1 MITYGA
7 GWTGPVGLGGKS
19 RRGHALVGKTP
30 LIVAPVIVS
39 AALLFA
45 AFWFGRLWERAGRR
59 YASRFIDPVL
69 HADLVELVR
78 RILVP
83 TDVEQGC
90 FLPDP
95 VRERAA
101 KLVALADEQAA
112 NRKREELRRRG
123 F

>member
-7 GWTGPVGLGGKS
+7 GWTGPAGPARKGL
-19 RRGHALVGKTP
+19 ALVGKTP
-30 LIVAPVIVS
+30 LIVAPLIVA

-45 AFWFGRLWERAGRR
+45 AFWFGRFWERSGKR
-59 YASRFIDPVL
+59 YASRFIDPDL
-69 HADLVELVR
+69 HTDLVEQLR

-95 VRERAA
+95 VREQAA
-101 KLVALADEQAA
+101 RLVARADEQKAKRA
-112 NRKREELRRRG
+112 REELRRRYS
-123 F
+123 